1 MLIVPQVVVEV
12 VKAVLAQLLE
22 QTVVQVVAVVK
33 HLLLVLEILQ
43 AHLHLKVTTVAR
55 LSAVVAVVEVLV
67 LVG

>member
-1 MLIVPQVVVEV
+1 VVAAVA

-55 LSAVVAVVEVLV
+55 LTAVVVVVEVLV

>member
-1 MLIVPQVVVEV
+1 VVVVEV

-22 QTVVQVVAVVK
+22 QTVVLVVAVVK

-55 LSAVVAVVEVLV
+55 LTAVVVVVEVLV